1 MAKNIMIV
9 ESSGKISK
17 LKSFLGDDWDVYAS
31 GGHVHDLNKAKDG
44 KFGSLGI
51 NKKTLDMD
59 YILTKKGEGAL
70 ERIKRALEKN
80 NYEKIVLASDPDRE
94 GEAIAESLRILL
106 NLGDNYI
113 RCTFGDINEAAVLQ
127 ALERPRKIFQDLVY
141 AQDARRILDRV
152 IGWEATSAASKSLGE
167 KTPMGRVQSQA
178 VKIIVDREL
187 ERLAFKETQYYGLE
201 AKINKWSAFLD
212 TEKSKL
218 NDESGYW
225 RSKDEAEKLKKSIKS
240 LTVVSS
246 EKYEVLENAP
256 MPFDL
261 STLYQQAIS
270 KLGFKSKVVDMLGQK
285 LYENGHITYVRT
297 DSTAISDAGFEAL
310 RAYALAK
317 NLPVLDKKRIGRSG
331 AVAQEAHE
339 CIRPTHFD
347 YNGDD
352 LSPDEKAL
360 YDLIKQRCVAS
371 QLAPAVYDKTSNTL
385 KSENGSIFEASGR
398 ILKEKGWMDYSA
410 DENSDSDADEASDDI
425 LNAEAGNPVPI
436 LKEGDVVTVDNCVLL
451 SKKTKKPQ
459 RYNQK
464 TLVAKLEQNGIGR
477 PSTYTSIFENIGE
490 SQHGYVKEEGSK
502 KVPAYVPSD
511 HAFKMVDKTKDYL
524 SIMDIKFT
532 ANMEKTLD
540 DIANGKVEHK
550 AYIFGFFDLLNEEIA
565 RIIANAPQPKIVEC
579 LSCHE
584 KTLRRFKYKQQDG
597 FFWKCLNEA
606 CAVFYPDKDENPFDP
621 MKEFLNEDGS
631 AKYPCKKCQS
641 PLIRIVSKKNNTPWW
656 VCSRDKNECKVFVSE
671 KEDKQEPDLDKKTW
685 QDMIAESYDADNK
698 PIHPCPNCGKALV
711 KTQNKKGNEYYR
723 CESKQEDCDYKCFAD
738 RDSGEPVHK

>member
-17 LKSFLGDDWDVYAS
+17 LKSFLGNDWDVYAS
-31 GGHVHDLNKAKDG
+31 GGHVHDLNKEKEG

-51 NKKTLDMD
+51 NKKTLEMD
-59 YILTKKGEGAL
+59 YVLTEKGITAL
-70 ERIKRALEKN
+70 DRIKRALEKN

-113 RCTFGDINEAAVLQ
+113 RCTFGDINKAAVLE
-127 ALERPRKIFQDLVY
+127 ALNHPRKIFQDLVY

-152 IGWEATSAASKSLGE
+152 IGWEATSAASKAIGE
-167 KTPMGRVQSQA
+167 KTPIGRVQSQA

-187 ERLAFKETQYYGLE
+187 ERLAFKETQYYSLE
-201 AKINKWSAFLD
+201 AKINNWSAFLN
-212 TEKSKL
+212 TEKSNL

-225 RSKDEAEKLKKSIKS
+225 RSKEAAEKLRKSIKS

-246 EKYEVLENAP
+246 EKSEVLENAP

-270 KLGFKSKVVDMLGQK
+270 KLGFKSKKVDQLGQK

-297 DSTAISDAGFEAL
+297 DSTAISDAGFDAL

-317 NLPVLDKKRIGRSG
+317 NLPVLDKKRIGKSG

-339 CIRPTHFD
+339 CIRPTDFD

-360 YDLIKQRCVAS
+360 YNLIKQRCVAS
-371 QLAPAVYDKTSNTL
+371 QLAPAVYNKTSTIL

-410 DENSDSDADEASDDI
+410 DENDDNDADEDSDGT
-425 LNAEAGNPVPI
+425 LPNEAANPVPV
-436 LKEGDVVTVDNCVLL
+436 LKEGEVVTVDDCVLL
-451 SKKTKKPQ
+451 SKKTKKPP

-464 TLVAKLEQNGIGR
+464 TLGAKLEANGIGR
-477 PSTYTSIFENIGE
+477 PSTYSSIFEKIGE
-490 SQHGYVKEEGSK
+490 TQHGYIKEEGGK
-502 KVPAYVPSD
+502 KVPAYVPSE

-550 AYIFGFFDLLNEEIA
+550 AYLFGFFDLLNEEIA

-584 KTLRRFKYKQQDG
+584 KTLRRYKYKEKAG
-597 FFWKCLNEA
+597 FFWKCMNEA
-606 CAVFYPDKDENPFDP
+606 CGVYYEDKDEAPFDA
-621 MKEFLNEDGS
+621 MKEFVNGDGS

-641 PLIRIVSKKNNTPWW
+641 PLIRIVAKKTNTPWW
-656 VCSRDKNECKVFVSE
+656 ICSRDKNACKVFITE
-671 KEDKQEPDLDKKTW
+671 KEGKREPDLDKKSW
-685 QDMIAESYDADNK
+685 QDMIAESYGADNK
-698 PIHPCPNCGKALV
+698 PIYPCPNCGKALV
-711 KTQNKKGNEYYR
+711 KTKNKKGNDYYR
-723 CESKQEDCDYKCFAD
+723 CESKQEDCDYRCFAD
-738 RDSGEPVHK
+738 KDTGEPVLK